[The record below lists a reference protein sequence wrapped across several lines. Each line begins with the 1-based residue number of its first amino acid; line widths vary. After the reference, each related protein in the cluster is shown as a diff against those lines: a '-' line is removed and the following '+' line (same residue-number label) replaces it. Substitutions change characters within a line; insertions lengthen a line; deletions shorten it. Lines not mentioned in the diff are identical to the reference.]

1 MQTEKAGGTGINGRT
16 KSPDKWAMPAAD
28 YVKIKF
34 DGPFSTPHKKKKIKN
49 RGQGQECYIV
59 SRKVISGS

>member
-34 DGPFSTPHKKKKIKN
+34 DGPFSTPHKKKKSKIEARDKN
-49 RGQGQECYIV
+49 VTSFRG
-59 SRKVISGS
+59 R